1 MSLFDEFEESVR
13 KIDAGN
19 WQFFLLGDINVDFLP
34 DTTVSNAV
42 KLKHILVIYD
52 LDQLITEPTR
62 ITLNSRSFIDL
73 CIVNSPLKI
82 ANCGVVQLAISDH
95 ALIYITHK
103 AHYQPGAP
111 NDNFRKYICSEDDL
125 RSRIFETFAV
135 KFLARLP
142 PLGFSNI

>member
-52 LDQLITEPTR
+52 LDQLITEPTK
-62 ITLNSRSFIDL
+62 ITLNSLSLIDL
-73 CIVNSPLKI
+73 L
-82 ANCGVVQLAISDH
+82 
-95 ALIYITHK
+95 
-103 AHYQPGAP
+103 HY
-111 NDNFRKYICSEDDL
+111 
-125 RSRIFETFAV
+125 
-135 KFLARLP
+135 KFPFKDCKVWRCATC
-142 PLGFSNI
+142 N

>member
-52 LDQLITEPTR
+52 LDQLITEPPR

-95 ALIYITHK
+95 ALIYIPHK
-103 AHYQPGAP
+103 AHYQRTG
-111 NDNFRKYICSEDDL
+111 
-125 RSRIFETFAV
+125 SRIIKTRQMRNFHKAN
-135 KFLARLP
+135 FLRDIQQKAWP
-142 PLGFSNI
+142 NI

>member
-52 LDQLITEPTR
+52 LDQLITEPPR

-103 AHYQPGAP
+103 AHYQRTG
-111 NDNFRKYICSEDDL
+111 
-125 RSRIFETFAV
+125 SRIIKTRQMRNFHKAN
-135 KFLARLP
+135 FLRDIQQKAWP
-142 PLGFSNI
+142 NI